1 MTVNYAE
8 PLSEGFNRMKKA
20 LFQPFDLPKWIT
32 IGFTAFLAGLT
43 ECSSGGGG
51 GSNGKINNNIND
63 FDLDKIFS
71 FPEIARDWLF
81 GHPLW
86 FGLIIV
92 ALVLVFVIAT
102 VLTWVSSRGKFM
114 FLYNVAN
121 NTDAIVKPWHDYR
134 KQGNS
139 LFWWQFFYG
148 WLVFGVI
155 ILLAI
160 YGFGVAKNIH
170 TGVVPEVSKVGFIV
184 SFVITIVALLVIFG
198 YISLFLN
205 DFIVPIM
212 YKHNLSATQAWSKFL
227 TLTLQHPGSFIL
239 YGLFV
244 FAVGIGVGILILLAA
259 LLTCCI
265 GLLLI
270 MIPFVGSV
278 ILLPVS
284 YTFRAFSIGFLA
296 QFGDY
301 FSVNDETA
309 GVLPQ

>member
-1 MTVNYAE
+1 M
-8 PLSEGFNRMKKA
+8 
-20 LFQPFDLPKWIT
+20 
-32 IGFTAFLAGLT
+32 
-43 ECSSGGGG
+43 
-51 GSNGKINNNIND
+51 
-63 FDLDKIFS
+63 
-71 FPEIARDWLF
+71 
-81 GHPLW
+81 
-86 FGLIIV
+86 
-92 ALVLVFVIAT
+92 
-102 VLTWVSSRGKFM
+102 
-114 FLYNVAN
+114 
-121 NTDAIVKPWHDYR
+121 
-134 KQGNS
+134 
-139 LFWWQFFYG
+139 
-148 WLVFGVI
+148 
-155 ILLAI
+155 
-160 YGFGVAKNIH
+160 
-170 TGVVPEVSKVGFIV
+170 
-184 SFVITIVALLVIFG
+184 IFG

-301 FSVNDETA
+301 FSVNNVAA
-309 GVLPQ
+309 GVLPE

>member
-1 MTVNYAE
+1 M
-8 PLSEGFNRMKKA
+8 
-20 LFQPFDLPKWIT
+20 
-32 IGFTAFLAGLT
+32 
-43 ECSSGGGG
+43 
-51 GSNGKINNNIND
+51 
-63 FDLDKIFS
+63 
-71 FPEIARDWLF
+71 
-81 GHPLW
+81 
-86 FGLIIV
+86 
-92 ALVLVFVIAT
+92 
-102 VLTWVSSRGKFM
+102 
-114 FLYNVAN
+114 
-121 NTDAIVKPWHDYR
+121 
-134 KQGNS
+134 
-139 LFWWQFFYG
+139 
-148 WLVFGVI
+148 
-155 ILLAI
+155 
-160 YGFGVAKNIH
+160 AKNIH
-170 TGVVPEVSKVGFIV
+170 TGVVPEVSKIGFIV

-227 TLTLQHPGSFIL
+227 TLTLQHLGSFIL

-270 MIPFVGSV
+270 IIPYVGSV

-301 FSVNDETA
+301 FSVTDVTA
-309 GVLPQ
+309 GVLPE